1 MNKIFFATILS
12 IVVMS
17 CAMNRN
23 ASSDASLLLNKKW
36 TLTGWGNNNDALPGT
51 MKEVFIQFETDR
63 VNGQSG
69 CNNYFGGYTVK
80 GNSITFG
87 KLGSTMMACNEESM
101 ATERKFHD
109 ALEKANKFK
118 VENNVLKL
126 YQDKELIAQFK

>member
-1 MNKIFFATILS
+1 MNKIFFATVLS

-17 CAMNRN
+17 CTMNRN
-23 ASSDASLLLNKKW
+23 ASSDSGLLLNKKW
-36 TLTGWGNNNDALPGT
+36 TLTGWGKNNDALPAT

-69 CNNYFGGYTVK
+69 CNNYFGSYTVK
-80 GNSITFG
+80 GSTITFG

-101 ATERKFHD
+101 AMERKFHD
-109 ALEKANKFK
+109 ALEKANKFM